1 MIEDRR
7 HIRENRCQRTNQLNK
22 LNQLFPREENCH
34 ANPCF
39 ANGLKWSQR
48 PYDAQVVCDTAAGH
62 FDECIWVGNDGL
74 GILK

>member
-7 HIRENRCQRTNQLNK
+7 HIRENR
-22 LNQLFPREENCH
+22 
-34 ANPCF
+34 
-39 ANGLKWSQR
+39 SQR